1 MAIGDGVVALLVL
14 GFWIFCLFDVITTDE
29 SVMRNLSKT
38 WWIVIVLFF
47 SLVGSIMWLVAGR
60 PQGQQTAG
68 MPYKG
73 NTGQPRGGTRF
84 GAQAG
89 GQGGGAG
96 MASVPRRL
104 APDDD
109 PEFLD
114 SVRRQNAED
123 KDLLR
128 RWEDD
133 LRRREEE
140 LRKQADDPPAGADGS
155 DPPNP
160 PAG

>member
-1 MAIGDGVVALLVL
+1 MAIADGLVVLLVL

-29 SVMRNLSKT
+29 SLMRNLSKT

-47 SLVGSIMWLVAGR
+47 NVVGSIVWLVAGR
-60 PQGQQTAG
+60 PQGQAGAG

-73 NTGQPRGGTRF
+73 NSGDARGGTRSGPPA
-84 GAQAG
+84 GA
-89 GQGGGAG
+89 QGGGGLVGA
-96 MASVPRRL
+96 APRRV

-109 PEFLD
+109 PEFLE

-133 LRRREEE
+133 LRRREEQ
-140 LRKQADDPPAGADGS
+140 LRNRPDDDPAEPGDGE
-155 DPPNP
+155 PK
-160 PAG
+160 GG